1 MDLNPFETL
10 LLENSRRTQ
19 ILPRHGAP
27 VVRAAIATDIGAFH
41 LRQPETSSLIE
52 RDLGQ
57 HDLNALSLHIVHGL
71 THLELASQE
80 ISIDLHI
87 VFLLVYCFIIEDEI
101 CAENKRKES
110 LILTLRPYGSFRR
123 VNH

>member
-1 MDLNPFETL
+1 
-10 LLENSRRTQ
+10 
-19 ILPRHGAP
+19 
-27 VVRAAIATDIGAFH
+27 
-41 LRQPETSSLIE
+41 
-52 RDLGQ
+52 
-57 HDLNALSLHIVHGL
+57 LNALGLHIVHGL

-87 VFLLVYCFIIEDEI
+87 VFLLVYYFIIEDEI
-101 CAENKRKES
+101 CAEYKRKES